1 MNSRAFQA
9 LRVEKKEDPKISQVE
24 DIGGE
29 GFLAVG
35 NDEEILQPVLVAG
48 FGFQFWTIST
58 WGTGET
64 ILGVGMGGNL
74 QPLSTV

>member
-1 MNSRAFQA
+1 M
-9 LRVEKKEDPKISQVE
+9 VKVI
-24 DIGGE
+24 
-29 GFLAVG
+29 AVG
-35 NDEEILQPVLVAG
+35 NDEEILQPVLVGG